1 MVKKQIKRK
10 PQQTNWLGG
19 SLSLNPAHR
28 TLVKRNDVFKTNSKY
43 VMSNMFKDSDRDG
56 VLNAFDCK
64 PRNKQEQ
71 GLIDNL
77 VKFVKGKKKKNPEE
91 EVKTISTKDWRNAQ
105 RQKAKAAKNQAIIDR
120 AKAGMK
126 ADARAKQRERA
137 IKISS
142 GVNRIS
148 SGVNRFGNQLA
159 LSIARANP
167 KYDMQIEKRVVGLQ
181 PMSKL
186 ARKKLNLDYEMMRR
200 ARVSRQQL
208 VGGGASPR
216 ANTLTRSIG
225 MVFPQAAPRTAS
237 GKAVGV
243 PGQRG
248 RPRGSLDPRYA
259 AYGGVFQYRKAM
271 ALRKKAAKFAK
282 QQAEL
287 QVKMSGQP
295 QYETQQY
302 QQQVQ
307 EQVPQETPGAVPD
320 YQQFQEEIAQNQPE
334 VVYEPA
340 QEPQQQVQQVVYQQ
354 PQQQYTPETYKRPV
368 VPVFKSSGGSPYG
381 TKAPIVQQS
390 LAPSNSYGDYI
401 EYADAFTGE
410 RKWKKKIQPEGWSK
424 PKDQNQEPIVK
435 QSWMGNR

>member
-1 MVKKQIKRK
+1 MKKQIKRK

-43 VMSNMFKDSDRDG
+43 FMSNMFKDSDRDG
-56 VLNAFDCK
+56 VMNAFDCK
-64 PRNKQEQ
+64 PRNKHEQ
-71 GLIDNL
+71 GLIDNM
-77 VKFVKGKKKKNPEE
+77 VKIFKKKNSEE
-91 EVKTISTKDWRNAQ
+91 EVKTISTKDWQNAQ
-105 RQKAKAAKNQAIIDR
+105 KQKAKAAKNQAIIDKAR
-120 AKAGMK
+120 AGMK
-126 ADARAKQRERA
+126 ADSRAKA
-137 IKISS
+137 IKISNKI
-142 GVNRIS
+142 GGGI
-148 SGVNRFGNQLA
+148 NRFGNQLA

-200 ARVSRQQL
+200 ARVARQQL
-208 VGGGASPR
+208 IGGGASPR
-216 ANTLTRSIG
+216 ANTLTRGIG
-225 MVFPQAAPRTAS
+225 MVLPIVQPRTAS

-259 AYGGVFQYRKAM
+259 AYGGVFGYRKAM
-271 ALRKKAAKFAK
+271 ALRKKAAKFAQ
-282 QQAEL
+282 QQASL
-287 QVKMSGQP
+287 QRKIQP

-302 QQQVQ
+302 QQQVQQVQ

-390 LAPSNSYGDYI
+390 LAPSNTYGDYI

-424 PKDQNQEPIVK
+424 PKDPNQEPIVK

>member
-71 GLIDNL
+71 GLIDNMIK
-77 VKFVKGKKKKNPEE
+77 VFKKKKTPEE
-91 EVKTISTKDWRNAQ
+91 TNTKLTPAQ
-105 RQKAKAAKNQAIIDR
+105 ARQVRIINKARAAMEKEKADKARQSR
-120 AKAGMK
+120 AKKVKFANTLI
-126 ADARAKQRERA
+126 RP
-137 IKISS
+137 
-142 GVNRIS
+142 
-148 SGVNRFGNQLA
+148 
-159 LSIARANP
+159 IARANP

-181 PMSKL
+181 PMSKM
-186 ARKKLNLDYEMMRR
+186 ARKRLNLDYEMMRR

-381 TKAPIVQQS
+381 TKAPIVQES
-390 LAPSNSYGDYI
+390 LAPSNTYGDYI